1 MQTISYSLDGRNVTI
16 PKDYIH
22 LVTMK
27 YRKDFYQ
34 EFDIEAHTFRRMLKR
49 AGIKLPSKGMLDIQ
63 TVLKIYQLLGWP
75 PKMNIKL
82 TKKG

>member
-1 MQTISYSLDGRNVTI
+1 MQTISYSLDGRNITI

-27 YRKDFYQ
+27 YRKDFYR
-34 EFDIEAHTFRRMLKR
+34 EFDIEAHTFRRKLKK
-49 AGIKLPSKGMLDIQ
+49 AGIDLPTKGMLDIP
-63 TVLKIYQLLGWP
+63 TVLRIYLVFGWP

-82 TKKG
+82 DRK